1 MSNNTP
7 PRIYNKAGQRVQ
19 VQDKSWYTVQASGDA
34 EQRTIEVFVYGEIG
48 YWGITASQFV
58 QDLRAMD
65 DGVSPVIV
73 AFNSVGGDLFDGLA
87 MHNAL
92 SRLGERCTGR
102 IDALAASA
110 ASVAVCG
117 AHKVVIASNAMLM
130 IHNPWTYAAGD
141 ADSFRKVADV
151 LDQTMEAIIA
161 AYKSKAPDINE
172 EALRDM
178 VAAETWLTASE
189 AVALGLADEV
199 GDGIQ
204 VKACLGQGSVM
215 QRYQHTPAELLAQL
229 DDEAVNVLTDCEA
242 TPDQSE
248 EAPEPAPELEPHD
261 PTAPVV
267 DSAKLALMITQRCA
281 ESGISNLVAP
291 LLSSTK
297 LESEE
302 IVQAGLT
309 RAKAVHDL
317 CVAARLP
324 EFSAE
329 YVAAGL
335 DAPAV
340 RARLFDKIVSSGNGF
355 EIDNSLPLNQ
365 DPAPKV
371 LAKQPDPPSIWAAR
385 QAAHV
390 GPSKS
395 AKGARA

>member
-1 MSNNTP
+1 MSKNTP
-7 PRIYNKAGQRVQ
+7 PRIYNRAGQRVQ
-19 VQDKSWYTVQASGDA
+19 VQDKSWYAVHASGEA
-34 EQRTIEVFVYGEIG
+34 TERVIEVFVYGEIG
-48 YWGITASQFV
+48 TWGITASQFM
-58 QDLRAMD
+58 QDLRAVD
-65 DGVSPVIV
+65 DGVSPVIA
-73 AFNSVGGDLFDGLA
+73 AFNSIGGDLFDGLA
-87 MHNAL
+87 MHNTL
-92 SRLGERCTGR
+92 SRLGERCTAR

-161 AYKSKAPDINE
+161 AYKAKAPDIDE
-172 EALRDM
+172 VELRGL

-199 GDGIQ
+199 GDGVQ
-204 VKACLGQGSVM
+204 VKACLGQGGVM
-215 QRYQHTPAELLAQL
+215 QRYQHTPAALLAQL
-229 DDEAVNVLTDCEA
+229 D
-242 TPDQSE
+242 
-248 EAPEPAPELEPHD
+248 EAPDPAPEVEPND
-261 PTAPVV
+261 PLAPVV

-281 ESGISNLVAP
+281 EAGISNLVAP
-291 LLSSTK
+291 LLSSTQ

-324 EFSAE
+324 ELSVE

-355 EIDNSLPLNQ
+355 EIDNSLPLND
-365 DPAPKV
+365 DPEPKV
-371 LAKQPDPPSIWAAR
+371 QAKQPDPPSIWAAR
-385 QAAHV
+385 QAAHA
-390 GPSKS
+390 GQSNS

>member
-1 MSNNTP
+1 MSKKAR
-7 PRIYNKAGQRVQ
+7 PRVYNRAGKRVQ
-19 VQDKSWYTVQASGDA
+19 VQDKTWYAVQASGEAA
-34 EQRTIEVFVYGEIG
+34 ERVIEVFVYGEIG
-48 YWGITASQFV
+48 GWGITANQFV
-58 QDLRAMD
+58 QDLRTMD
-65 DGVSPVIV
+65 DGVSPVIA
-73 AFNSVGGDLFDGLA
+73 AFNSIGGDLFDGLA

-117 AHKVVIASNAMLM
+117 ANRVVIASNAMLM

-141 ADSFRKVADV
+141 AEDFRKVADV

-161 AYKSKAPDINE
+161 AYKAKAPDIDE
-172 EALRDM
+172 EELRRL

-199 GDGIQ
+199 GDGVK
-204 VKACLGQGSVM
+204 VKACLGQGAVL
-215 QRYQHTPAELLAQL
+215 QRYQHAPAELLAQF
-229 DDEAVNVLTDCEA
+229 DE
-242 TPDQSE
+242 P
-248 EAPEPAPELEPHD
+248 PEPDPELEPDD
-261 PTAPVV
+261 PPQTPPVI

-281 ESGISNLVAP
+281 ESGISNLIEP
-291 LLSSTK
+291 LLSSTR

-309 RAKAVHDL
+309 RAKAVNDL

-324 EFSAE
+324 EFSVE

-335 DAPAV
+335 DVAAV
-340 RARLFDKIVSSGNGF
+340 RARLFDKIVSSGKGF
-355 EIDNSLPLNQ
+355 EIDNSLPLNN
-365 DPAPKV
+365 DPAPQV
-371 LAKQPDPPSIWAAR
+371 QAKQPDPTSIWAAR
-385 QAAHV
+385 QAAQSGTAH
-390 GPSKS
+390 G